1 MGRVTGSTTT
11 MALRAGRLAGPGGR
25 EHGGG
30 VHDAQVAVPLALVGT
45 AAGLVPWTAS
55 FRALASAAPAG
66 CPSGPLLRLP
76 EPTLRVSGGLALV
89 QAVGHAAGGPGG
101 PSTSGRAGEPGPGNG
116 GSGGNGGAGTFWTL
130 HASPCK
136 AERLGARAR
145 QARDST
151 RSNLP
156 SICVSP
162 AVREP
167 PRKGTGR
174 RKARPGPPAG
184 GKGQPKK
191 VRKEAR
197 KPAVPPAARH
207 PAAPRG
213 PSRTARPARAGK
225 LERQV
230 KSASSAEQLK
240 WLKRREYRR
249 QKEKARRASVDVGGL
264 TPRHGGRSTPAGKP
278 ATRRSEEAER
288 QAAEAAAAA
297 MRRVAEARK
306 AEALKQEQLLAKP
319 AKPPLSE
326 AKLNEL
332 AQKAQNRID
341 DWRKSGVVARR
352 KAEEENREKRVKKTE
367 EFKAALAQKERQRQE
382 IYALNRLM
390 KLEEDK
396 AVEIYRRQ
404 VAERKR
410 RDAAAGGG
418 APVDGPGD
426 GAGEAAGEAAA
437 AGMNHGV

>member
-30 VHDAQVAVPLALVGT
+30 VHDAVAVPLLLVGT

-66 CPSGPLLRLP
+66 CPSRSLLRLP
-76 EPTLRVSGGLALV
+76 EPTLRVGGGLALV

-101 PSTSGRAGEPGPGNG
+101 PSTSGRASEPGPGN
-116 GSGGNGGAGTFWTL
+116 GGNGGAGTFWTL

-145 QARDST
+145 QARAST

-162 AVREP
+162 VVREP
-167 PRKGTGR
+167 PRRGTGR

-213 PSRTARPARAGK
+213 RPG
-225 LERQV
+225 
-230 KSASSAEQLK
+230 
-240 WLKRREYRR
+240 
-249 QKEKARRASVDVGGL
+249 
-264 TPRHGGRSTPAGKP
+264 
-278 ATRRSEEAER
+278 
-288 QAAEAAAAA
+288 
-297 MRRVAEARK
+297 
-306 AEALKQEQLLAKP
+306 
-319 AKPPLSE
+319 
-326 AKLNEL
+326 
-332 AQKAQNRID
+332 
-341 DWRKSGVVARR
+341 
-352 KAEEENREKRVKKTE
+352 
-367 EFKAALAQKERQRQE
+367 
-382 IYALNRLM
+382 
-390 KLEEDK
+390 
-396 AVEIYRRQ
+396 
-404 VAERKR
+404 R
-410 RDAAAGGG
+410 RDRRGLGSSSG
-418 APVDGPGD
+418 R
-426 GAGEAAGEAAA
+426 
-437 AGMNHGV
+437 